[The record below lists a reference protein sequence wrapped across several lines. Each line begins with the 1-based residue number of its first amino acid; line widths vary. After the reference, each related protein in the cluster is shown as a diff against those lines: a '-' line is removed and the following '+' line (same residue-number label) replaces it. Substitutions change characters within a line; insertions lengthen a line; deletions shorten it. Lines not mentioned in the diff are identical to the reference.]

1 MIELSVS
8 GRRRHESWNA
18 KPLNLARG
26 CFSGK
31 ECGAHHVHFGVH
43 EFSPAAI
50 TLSESCQH

>member
-18 KPLNLARG
+18 MPLNLARG